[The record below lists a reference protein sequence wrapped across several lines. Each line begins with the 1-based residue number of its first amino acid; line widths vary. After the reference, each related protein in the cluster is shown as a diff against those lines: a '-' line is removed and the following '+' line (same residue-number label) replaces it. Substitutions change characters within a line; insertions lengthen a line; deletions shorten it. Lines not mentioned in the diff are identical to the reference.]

1 MNKYYS
7 FEKIK
12 NNLRKSDTLIVKF
25 FYVPIACRI
34 AYILINYTNFR
45 PYFISLLG
53 LISGFCSAYFFLENK
68 IFYAIPFFLLSIIS
82 DFTDGLVARVKKNGN
97 VIGILFDTYFDFII
111 LILNTLAIILSNSDN
126 TFLSLLMITYLII
139 HFIES
144 WIDFGIFS
152 VYKFLK
158 KNKFQINFFEQRLIK
173 IKNHLEKFKLRTI
186 FFSYQ
191 ERFFCLFV
199 ISPLINFNET
209 FLMLTIFLTIFFI
222 NFKVIF
228 DVALI
233 KHSIKKNIKQS
244 VKFREN
250 TNE

>member
-53 LISGFCSAYFFLENK
+53 LISGLCSAYFFLENK

-111 LILNTLAIILSNSDN
+111 LIISLLRSLYDIKPCSNNLAILSITNFDFVILC
-126 TFLSLLMITYLII
+126 LKKLIYPYNI
-139 HFIES
+139 ILNN
-144 WIDFGIFS
+144 
-152 VYKFLK
+152 VYK
-158 KNKFQINFFEQRLIK
+158 
-173 IKNHLEKFKLRTI
+173 
-186 FFSYQ
+186 
-191 ERFFCLFV
+191 
-199 ISPLINFNET
+199 
-209 FLMLTIFLTIFFI
+209 
-222 NFKVIF
+222 
-228 DVALI
+228 
-233 KHSIKKNIKQS
+233 
-244 VKFREN
+244 
-250 TNE
+250 